1 MSTINFSY
9 DPEWLDTLSAPFM
22 TNAFIAGLCIALA
35 AGVMG
40 YFTIARHSTFAAH
53 ALAHIGLPGATGA
66 VLLGLPVSLGMG
78 VFALG
83 GALVIGALGKRVSER
98 EIATGTVLA
107 FATGLGLFFARL
119 SSSASQQMQSILF
132 GSILTITTG
141 QIIGFAVFDVLLLAL
156 LAIIYRPLLFSS
168 LDEQVAQA
176 KGVPIGLM
184 NVAFMAIMA
193 GVITIAVPA
202 VGTLLIF
209 ALVITPAATANI
221 LAGSPFKAMVIA
233 SVLCLVSIWAGLVL
247 SAMFPAPPSFII
259 VTLSTLFWAI
269 AKAVETV
276 RKSSHSFFLPPLAN
290 SQRGLC
296 YIFSTKALAMAAMP
310 SPRPVNPIWS
320 VVVAVTD
327 TGQPTA
333 ADRAA
338 SASARR
344 VPIFGRLPMITT
356 EADAGVYPLDARCAT
371 TSCSISMPCLPAP
384 CASAPTPNSE
394 PMSPNRAA
402 ASNASIRA
410 CAATSPS
417 ESPSIPSYLAASASL
432 HESDAGQ

>member
-40 YFTIARHSTFAAH
+40 YFTIARRSTFAAH

-141 QIIGFAVFDVLLLAL
+141 QIIGFAVLLLAL

-269 AKAVETV
+269 AK
-276 RKSSHSFFLPPLAN
+276 
-290 SQRGLC
+290 G
-296 YIFSTKALAMAAMP
+296 
-310 SPRPVNPIWS
+310 
-320 VVVAVTD
+320 VT
-327 TGQPTA
+327 
-333 ADRAA
+333 
-338 SASARR
+338 
-344 VPIFGRLPMITT
+344 
-356 EADAGVYPLDARCAT
+356 
-371 TSCSISMPCLPAP
+371 
-384 CASAPTPNSE
+384 
-394 PMSPNRAA
+394 
-402 ASNASIRA
+402 
-410 CAATSPS
+410 
-417 ESPSIPSYLAASASL
+417 SL
-432 HESDAGQ
+432 RHR